1 VGVSRPGRRDP
12 RLRDRHE
19 LIRSGNALITP
30 LTASSSSIIPF
41 PNQPGIGAYPFSNLD
56 VALAYGRATVRVF
69 LCGPTKLPLLSG
81 NWLAYAT
88 ADEKQIRA
96 WWTTYPDALVG
107 LPLKP
112 LDLFVLDADRHG
124 DGEDGVAY
132 LQALLASHEPFN
144 GVPAVETANNGRHYY
159 FKQPPNWKVG
169 NKKLG
174 HGLETRGFKPDN
186 DGGYV
191 IASGSRLPDG
201 RQWRRSGPIPVIKT
215 YMAGAIPQAPTW
227 LLDKLREQKPEWKPN
242 GGGGHQSGNRE
253 ARYAEAALR
262 NCAAELARQTKPGRN
277 NLLNVCGLKMGAMAV
292 RGWISRPAV
301 ADALYGACV
310 SNGLVREDGADAVQK
325 TLASGFAAGW
335 ARPHPDLEERQH
347 DARKQSAKASEASVH
362 DWDDPDPS
370 ILDDRRG
377 TLPEFPLHVLSPEIQ
392 ELITRTAKGAGVTP
406 AHVAVP
412 MLGIVSSLIG
422 IARRIETTSS
432 WRQPMTCWT
441 TVVGASGTGKTPG
454 LNVTKRCVKQI
465 ERNAKNRDDAK
476 RRAHETKKES
486 ASAARAK
493 WKKAVEDA
501 IEANRPTPTMPIEA
515 TDPGKFIPPKLYISD
530 GTIERLGELLQ
541 ARPQGILFL
550 RDELSG
556 LFTNMSR
563 YSSGQ
568 GNEFW
573 LEAWNGDSFNVER
586 MGRVTHV
593 DHLLIGIAGGMQP
606 DKLVKSF
613 EGDHDGMYARVLFAW
628 PSEPGCP
635 ALSNEALEIEPD
647 IQNAINRVDK
657 LAELTAE
664 GTLVIR
670 NIPLSPEAW
679 TEFAQFLQF
688 AHQGK
693 DAFEGR
699 EREWWAK
706 MSAHALRLSGML
718 TYLPWAVE
726 GGPEPAA
733 IGKDAM
739 ASAIVLAKDYFW
751 PHARA
756 CLRQIGLTER
766 HTNARRVL
774 RWLRAARKT
783 EVSREEVRREA
794 LSQRLDAD
802 ETTELL
808 ASLCRSGWLRE
819 KASPSGPQGGKPS
832 RRWLVNPNLFNTPV
846 AETAETPTGVG

>member
-1 VGVSRPGRRDP
+1 M
-12 RLRDRHE
+12 
-19 LIRSGNALITP
+19 N
-30 LTASSSSIIPF
+30 LTAASSSAIVVPF
-41 PNQPGIGAYPFSNLD
+41 SPNQPSSEPRSSTWTNLT
-56 VALAYGRATVRVF
+56 VALAYASAGLPVF
-69 LCGPTKLPLLSG
+69 PCLPNKLPAITG
-81 NWLAYAT
+81 NWLANAT
-88 ADEKQIRA
+88 TDKQKISA
-96 WWTTYPDALVG
+96 WWAANPNALVG

-112 LDLFVLDADRHG
+112 LDAFVLDADRHG
-124 DGEDGVAY
+124 DGEDGVAH
-132 LQALLASHEPFN
+132 LEELFATHGPFN
-144 GVPAVETANNGRHYY
+144 GVPEVETANNGRHFY
-159 FKQPPNWKVG
+159 FKQPANGKIG

-174 HGLETRGFKPDN
+174 HGLETRGFRPDN

-201 RQWRRSGPIPVIKT
+201 RQWRRAGTIPVIKSFV
-215 YMAGAIPQAPTW
+215 AGTIPQAPTW
-227 LLDKLREQKPEWKPN
+227 LLDKLHEPKPEWKPN
-242 GGGGHQSGNRE
+242 SGGDRHQTGNRE

-262 NCAAELARQTKPGRN
+262 NCAAELAAQQKPGRN
-277 NLLNVCGLKMGAMAV
+277 NLLNICALKMGAMAA

-301 ADALYGACV
+301 ADALYAACRV
-310 SNGLVREDGADAVQK
+310 NGLVQEDGDDAVQA
-325 TLASGFAAGW
+325 TMASGFEAGW

-347 DARKQSAKASEASVH
+347 GTRNQSAKATEASAH

-377 TLPEFPLHVLSPEIQ
+377 ELPEFPLHVLSPKVQ
-392 ELITRTAKGAGVTP
+392 ALIRRTAKGAGVTP

-412 MLGIVSSLIG
+412 MLGIISSLIG

-441 TVVGASGTGKTPG
+441 TVVGFSGTGKTPG
-454 LNVTKRCVKQI
+454 LNVTKRCVKQV
-465 ERNAKNRDDAK
+465 ERNNKNSDDAK
-476 RRAHETKKES
+476 RRAYETKKES

-493 WKKAVEDA
+493 WQKAVKDA
-501 IEANRPTPTMPIEA
+501 TEANKPTPPMPVEA
-515 TDPGKFIPPKLYISD
+515 TDPGKYIPPKLYVSD

-541 ARPQGILFL
+541 ARPQGVLFL

-568 GNEFW
+568 DNEFW

-593 DHLLIGIAGGMQP
+593 DHLLIGIVGGMQP

-635 ALSNEALEIEPD
+635 VLSNEALEIEPD
-647 IQNAINRVDK
+647 IQNAISRVDR

-664 GTLVIR
+664 GTLVIH

-679 TEFAQFLQF
+679 EEFAQFLQF

-706 MSAHALRLSGML
+706 MSAHALRLSGTL
-718 TYLPWAVE
+718 AYLPWAVD

-733 IGKDAM
+733 IDKGAM
-739 ASAIVLAKDYFW
+739 SSAITLTRDYFW

-756 CLRQIGLTER
+756 CLRLIGLTER

-774 RWLRAARKT
+774 RWLRANRKT
-783 EVSREEVRREA
+783 EVSREDVRRDA

-802 ETTELL
+802 GTTELL
-808 ASLCRSGWLRE
+808 SSLCHSGWLRE
-819 KASPSGPQGGKPS
+819 QPRPSAPQVGKPP
-832 RRWLVNPNLFNTPV
+832 RRWSVNPKLFSTPTAEIAEI
-846 AETAETPTGVG
+846 AET

>member
-1 VGVSRPGRRDP
+1 V
-12 RLRDRHE
+12 
-19 LIRSGNALITP
+19 P
-30 LTASSSSIIPF
+30 LT
-41 PNQPGIGAYPFSNLD
+41 NLD
-56 VALAYGRATVRVF
+56 VALAYARAGMAVF
-69 LCGPTKLPLLSG
+69 PCNHTKLPLMAGS
-81 NWLAYAT
+81 WLANAT
-88 ADEKQIRA
+88 TDEQKIRTLWA
-96 WWTTYPDALVG
+96 NKPDALVG

-112 LDLFVLDADRHG
+112 LDLLVLDADRHG

-132 LQALLASHEPFN
+132 LQKLFATHGPFN
-144 GVPAVETANNGRHYY
+144 GVPEVETATNNGRHYY
-159 FKQPPNWKVG
+159 FKQPANGKIG

-174 HGLETRGFKPDN
+174 HGLETRGFRPDN

-201 RQWRRSGPIPVIKT
+201 KQWRRSGTIPVIKS
-215 YMAGAIPQAPTW
+215 YMAGAIPQAPPW
-227 LLDKLREQKPEWKPN
+227 LLDRLRDQKNEWKPN
-242 GGGGHQSGNRE
+242 GGGQQHRE
-253 ARYAEAALR
+253 ARYAQAALR
-262 NCAAELARQTKPGRN
+262 NCASELAAQRKPGRN
-277 NLLNVCGLKMGAMAV
+277 NLLNTCALKMGAMAA

-301 ADALYGACV
+301 ADALYSACRV
-310 SNGLVREDGADAVQK
+310 NGLVQEDGDDSVQK
-325 TLASGFAAGW
+325 TLASGFEAGW

-347 DARKQSAKASEASVH
+347 DARKQSAKATEASTH
-362 DWDDPDPS
+362 DWDEPDWS

-377 TLPEFPLHVLSPEIQ
+377 ELPDFPLHVLSPKVQ
-392 ELITRTAKGAGVTP
+392 ALIRRTAKGAGVTP
-406 AHVAVP
+406 THVAVP
-412 MLGIVSSLIG
+412 MLGIISSLIG

-432 WRQPMTCWT
+432 WLQPMTCWT
-441 TVVGASGTGKTPG
+441 TVVGFSGTGKTPG
-454 LNVTKRCVKQI
+454 LNVSKRCVKQV
-465 ERNAKNRDDAK
+465 ERNNKNSDDAK
-476 RRAHETKKES
+476 RRAYETKKES

-493 WKKAVEDA
+493 WQRAVKEA
-501 IEANRPTPTMPIEA
+501 IEANLQAPPMPAEA
-515 TDPGKFIPPKLYISD
+515 ADPGKYIPPKLYVSD

-568 GNEFW
+568 DNEFW

-628 PSEPGCP
+628 PNEPGCP
-635 ALSNEALEIEPD
+635 VLSNEALEIEPD

-664 GTLVIR
+664 GTLVIH
-670 NIPLSPEAW
+670 NIPLSPEAG

-706 MSAHALRLSGML
+706 MSAHALRLSGTL
-718 TYLPWAVE
+718 AYLPWALD

-733 IGKDAM
+733 IDKGAM
-739 ASAIVLAKDYFW
+739 SSAITLARDYFW
-751 PHARA
+751 SHARA

-774 RWLRAARKT
+774 RWLTANRRT
-783 EVSREEVRREA
+783 EASREEVRREA

-802 ETTELL
+802 ETTTLL
-808 ASLCRSGWLRE
+808 ASLCHSGWLRE
-819 KASPSGPQGGKPS
+819 KTSPSGPQGGKPP
-832 RRWLVNPNLFNTPV
+832 RRWSVNPKLFSTPT
-846 AETAETPTGVG
+846 AETAQTAET